1 MLPGGQEGSDLPTPT
16 ESLAGRGP
24 WARCTSAGLG
34 VLRKHGGA
42 ERKPRESWRQ
52 SLRDHTVLLGI
63 SFPQGGDSLSSLGS
77 FAAVHVGN
85 VGEPALNS
93 HVQDHPRHGAWEPRG
108 TCASTSATCPPCSSG
123 KDVLPPRKAPVC
135 SPEGPAGSEVG
146 SRGWAEEAKT
156 RSSLQLLTTCYK
168 LLQRLAPLPG
178 ARGSRATAGWARAYR
193 YVHTHRNTHVHDD
206 FPRLSAL
213 HPPDPAARGQAQVR
227 HDAAAGLGRAGSR
240 AGRAWGAV
248 GSRRAGA
255 EVRAVRQALFSPPS
269 SLRGKK

>member
-1 MLPGGQEGSDLPTPT
+1 MGTSGRLHLHVSYLP
-16 ESLAGRGP
+16 SLLLRQGR
-24 WARCTSAGLG
+24 
-34 VLRKHGGA
+34 
-42 ERKPRESWRQ
+42 
-52 SLRDHTVLLGI
+52 
-63 SFPQGGDSLSSLGS
+63 
-77 FAAVHVGN
+77 AA
-85 VGEPALNS
+85 S
-93 HVQDHPRHGAWEPRG
+93 Q
-108 TCASTSATCPPCSSG
+108 
-123 KDVLPPRKAPVC
+123 KAPVC

-156 RSSLQLLTTCYK
+156 RSGLQLLTTCYK

-193 YVHTHRNTHVHDD
+193 YMHTHRNIRVHND
-206 FPRLSAL
+206 FPCLSAF
-213 HPPDPAARGQAQVR
+213 HPLTQPPEARRKFGAMQLQ
-227 HDAAAGLGRAGSR
+227 GRAGSH